1 MFRGGPRHPWG
12 PRCPVNDALGHPH
25 GDPSVEES
33 PVDPTLEP
41 HLKSLT
47 VGRRNLVS
55 LENLDVERA
64 SQTPMGTQVSGW
76 WHPWTSPWRPRSPG
90 TSP

>member
-41 HLKSLT
+41 HLKGL
-47 VGRRNLVS
+47 VVVWRNLVS
-55 LENLDVERA
+55 IEHPDA
-64 SQTPMGTQVSGW
+64 QGGTQAPMGTQASGQ
-76 WHPWTSPWRPRSPG
+76 
-90 TSP
+90 